1 MRRHVRSTLTV
12 RPSEGTRMVLA
23 VAAADAEGMER
34 VSERLDVRTPAGRLP
49 VREVQDHH
57 GGRLHVVDVPVSF
70 AESSGAVGWEDD
82 DESPTVA
89 EAGFSSEPPEPGTV
103 RVDYACIVAGREAE
117 PVGDEADL
125 IRYVRP
131 SRYAES
137 DKLYPL
143 AASLFRDVGGMD
155 LLHAVEQWVNANLR
169 YVPGFSRGTDGA
181 VDAFLSRQGVCRDF
195 AHLVVALLR
204 ARNVPARVV
213 AGYAPGLRPM
223 DFHAVAEAW
232 MDGQW
237 HLLDATR
244 LSDTGA
250 LVRVSTGADSSDT
263 AFLSTVRG
271 GLFLD
276 RISVDA
282 MLADSQPV

>member
-1 MRRHVRSTLTV
+1 
-12 RPSEGTRMVLA
+12 MVLA
-23 VAAADAEGMER
+23 VAVADAERLER

-49 VREVQDHH
+49 VQELRDHH
-57 GGRLHVVDVPVSF
+57 GGRLHVVDVPTNF
-70 AESSGAVGWEDD
+70 AEPSGAVGWEDD
-82 DESPTVA
+82 DQSPTVA
-89 EAGFSSEPPEPGTV
+89 EAGFSAQPPEPGTI
-103 RVDYACIVAGREAE
+103 RIDYACTVVGDEAE

-137 DKLYPL
+137 DKLFPL
-143 AASLFRDVGGMD
+143 AASLFSSVQGMD
-155 LLHAVEQWVNANLR
+155 LLHEVERWVHTNIR

-213 AGYAPGLRPM
+213 AAYAPGLEPM

-237 HLLDATR
+237 HLVDSTR
-244 LSDTGA
+244 LSDTA
-250 LVRVSTGADSSDT
+250 SLVRISTGADSSDT

-276 RISVDA
+276 KISVDA
-282 MLADSQPV
+282 ALDGDGRD

>member
-1 MRRHVRSTLTV
+1 
-12 RPSEGTRMVLA
+12 MVLA
-23 VAAADAEGMER
+23 VAAADAQG
-34 VSERLDVRTPAGRLP
+34 VSRDSEWLEVRTRAGLLP
-49 VREVQDHH
+49 VREVRDHH
-57 GGRLHVVDVPVSF
+57 GGRLHVVDVPDSF
-70 AESSGAVGWEDD
+70 AAASDAVGWEDD
-82 DESPTVA
+82 ELAPTDT
-89 EAGFSSEPPEPGTV
+89 ETGFSTEPPEPGSI
-103 RVDYACIVAGREAE
+103 RIDYACTVAGREAE

-137 DKLYPL
+137 DKLFPL
-143 AASLFRDVGGMD
+143 AASLFSTVQGVD
-155 LLHAVEQWVNANLR
+155 LLHAVEHWVNVNIR

-213 AGYAPGLRPM
+213 AAYAPGLQPM

-232 MDGQW
+232 VDGQW

-244 LSDTGA
+244 LSDTDT
-250 LVRVSTGADSSDT
+250 LVRISTGADSSDT

-276 RISVDA
+276 RIRVDA
-282 MLADSQPV
+282 VLADVGTGQDPAVGRTP

>member
-1 MRRHVRSTLTV
+1 
-12 RPSEGTRMVLA
+12 MVLA
-23 VAAADAEGMER
+23 VGVADAEGVSR

-49 VREVQDHH
+49 VREVEDHH
-57 GGRLHVVDVPVSF
+57 GGRLHVVDVPASV
-70 AESSGAVGWEDD
+70 AAPSGAVGWEEDD
-82 DESPTVA
+82 QSPTEA
-89 EAGFSSEPPEPGTV
+89 EAGFSAEPPEPGTL
-103 RVDYACIVAGREAE
+103 RIDYACTVAGGEAA

-137 DKLYPL
+137 DKLFPI
-143 AASLFRDVGGMD
+143 AASLFSDVQGVH
-155 LLHAVEQWVNANLR
+155 LLDAVERWVNGNIS
-169 YVPGFSRGTDGA
+169 YVTGFSRGTDGA
-181 VDAFLSRQGVCRDF
+181 ADTFLARRGVCRDF

-213 AGYAPGLRPM
+213 AAYAPGLEPM

-232 MDGQW
+232 MDGKW

-244 LSDTGA
+244 LSDTRT
-250 LVRVSTGADSSDT
+250 LLRISTGADSSDT

-282 MLADSQPV
+282 VLEDGGVA

>member
-1 MRRHVRSTLTV
+1 MRRNVRSTLTV

-23 VAAADAEGMER
+23 VAVADAEGVDR
-34 VSERLDVRTPAGRLP
+34 VSERLDVRTPVGRLP

-57 GGRLHVVDVPVSF
+57 GGRLHVVDVPVNF
-70 AESSGAVGWEDD
+70 AESSGAIGWEDD

-89 EAGFSSEPPEPGTV
+89 EAGFSSEPPEPGTL
-103 RVDYACIVAGREAE
+103 RIDYACIVAGREAE

-137 DKLYPL
+137 DKLFPL
-143 AASLFRDVGGMD
+143 AASLFSDVQGMD
-155 LLHAVEQWVNANLR
+155 LLHAVERWVHANIR

-195 AHLVVALLR
+195 AHLVVTLLR

-232 MDGQW
+232 MDGRW
-237 HLLDATR
+237 HQLDATR
-244 LSDTGA
+244 LSEPGT
-250 LVRVSTGADSSDT
+250 LVRISTGADSSDT

-282 MLADSQPV
+282 VLSEGERP

>member
-1 MRRHVRSTLTV
+1 MRRQARSSLTV

-23 VAAADAEGMER
+23 VAAADAEGVSR
-34 VSERLDVRTPAGRLP
+34 VSERLAVRTSTGRLP
-49 VREVQDHH
+49 VQEVRDHH
-57 GGRLHVVDVPVSF
+57 GGRFHVVDVPAGF
-70 AESSGAVGWEDD
+70 GDPSGAVGWEDD
-82 DESPTVA
+82 AEAPTDLA
-89 EAGFSSEPPEPGTV
+89 AGFSTEPPAPGSL
-103 RVDYACIVAGREAE
+103 RIEYACTVQGAE
-117 PVGDEADL
+117 SRPVGEPADL

-137 DKLYPL
+137 DKLFRTAAASFGTLDGLDLL
-143 AASLFRDVGGMD
+143 AAVD
-155 LLHAVEQWVNANLR
+155 EWVHDHVH

-181 VDAFLSRQGVCRDF
+181 VDTFLARQGVCRDF

-213 AGYAPGLRPM
+213 AAYAPGLDPM

-232 MDGQW
+232 VGDAW
-237 HLLDATR
+237 HLVDATR
-244 LSDTGA
+244 LADTTT
-250 LVRVSTGADSSDT
+250 LLRISTGADSSDT

-271 GLFLD
+271 GLYLD

-282 MLADSQPV
+282 VLLD

>member
-1 MRRHVRSTLTV
+1 MRRNVRSTLTV

-34 VSERLDVRTPAGRLP
+34 VSERLDVRTRSGRLP

-57 GGRLHVVDVPVSF
+57 GGRLHVVDVPSSF
-70 AESSGAVGWEDD
+70 AEPSDAVGWEDD
-82 DESPTVA
+82 DQAPTVA
-89 EAGFSSEPPEPGTV
+89 EAGFSAEPPEPGAI
-103 RVDYACIVAGREAE
+103 RVDYACTVAGGEAE

-137 DKLYPL
+137 DKLFPL
-143 AASLFRDVGGMD
+143 AGSLFSDVQGMD
-155 LLHAVEQWVNANLR
+155 LLHTVEGWVNANIR

-213 AGYAPGLRPM
+213 AGYAPGLEPM

-244 LSDTGA
+244 LSDPGT
-250 LVRVSTGADSSDT
+250 LVRISTGADSSDT

-282 MLADSQPV
+282 ALDDGGAT

>member
-23 VAAADAEGMER
+23 VAAADAEGVRR

-49 VREVQDHH
+49 VREVPDHH

-70 AESSGAVGWEDD
+70 AEPSGAVGWEDD
-82 DESPTVA
+82 DEAPTVA
-89 EAGFSSEPPEPGTV
+89 EVDFPAEPPEPGTI
-103 RVDYACIVAGREAE
+103 RIDYACTVAGLEAE

-137 DKLYPL
+137 DKLFPL
-143 AASLFRDVGGMD
+143 AASLFSTVQGMD
-155 LLHAVEQWVNANLR
+155 LLHAVERWVNTNIR

-195 AHLVVALLR
+195 AHLVVSLLR

-213 AGYAPGLRPM
+213 AAYAPGLEPM

-250 LVRVSTGADSSDT
+250 LVRISTGADSSDT

-276 RISVDA
+276 RIRVDA
-282 MLADSQPV
+282 ALADGAQD

>member
-1 MRRHVRSTLTV
+1 
-12 RPSEGTRMVLA
+12 MVLA
-23 VAAADAEGMER
+23 VAAADAEGVQR
-34 VSERLDVRTPAGRLP
+34 TAERLDVRTAAGRLP
-49 VREVQDHH
+49 VHEIADHH
-57 GGRLHVVDVPVSF
+57 GGRLHVVDVPDGF
-70 AESSGAVGWEDD
+70 AALGDAVGWEDD
-82 DESPTVA
+82 DDSPTVA
-89 EAGFSSEPPEPGTV
+89 EAGFPADPPAQGTI
-103 RVDYACIVAGREAE
+103 RVDYACTVTGTEAA
-117 PVGDEADL
+117 PVGEEADL

-137 DKLYPL
+137 DKLFPL
-143 AASLFRDVGGMD
+143 AANLFSGSQGVD
-155 LLHAVEQWVNANLR
+155 LLHEVERWVNANIR

-195 AHLVVALLR
+195 AHLAVALLR

-213 AGYAPGLRPM
+213 AAYAPGLDPM

-232 MDGQW
+232 MDGRW

-244 LSDTGA
+244 LSETDS
-250 LVRVSTGADSSDT
+250 LVRISTGADSSDT

-282 MLADSQPV
+282 ELAGDRAA